1 MGPASVQPVPET
13 QSSDSQPSL
22 VRGLSLLDSVL
33 LLVSGI
39 IGSSIFLTAKD
50 IATPLPQPVL
60 FLLVWVLGAVI
71 SLFACAAFAE
81 LGSMFP
87 DSGGQYVF
95 LREAYG
101 DLVAFL
107 YGWMLFAVANGGTI
121 AALSVASAAYIGQV
135 FPVVSQEHVVAAF
148 HIPWPVLGNGHLVFT
163 AAEIVLTRAHIFGLV
178 LIAALTYVNVV
189 GLRWGTLLQNVSTWT
204 KFTAMAAFVV
214 LGFAVGK
221 GDWSHFHSHGVSL
234 TMGLGP
240 AQLISALGVGL
251 IAVFWAYDGWV
262 YITWVAGEVKNP
274 RRNVPLAMVLGVLA
288 VGAIYMAMNM
298 TYVYALP
305 LTEVAQHETI
315 AHAAAAAL
323 FSPRAALWLSLV
335 IAISCFSAAATCT
348 LSGARVYMAM
358 AQDGVF
364 FKRMAVIHPKWRTP
378 AFSLIGQGILAAA
391 LTVSGRYDQLYTYV
405 IFGMVL
411 SYTLTVIGLFILRW
425 KRPDIPRP
433 YRCAGYPWL
442 PAIYVLIGTAWT
454 LNTIFT
460 RPWEAFWGMV
470 IILIG
475 VPGYLYWKRGL
486 ARRRR
491 WSRNV

>member
-1 MGPASVQPVPET
+1 MDTPVVT
-13 QSSDSQPSL
+13 QSAQQTESKPTL

-50 IATPLPQPVL
+50 IAGPLPQPVL
-60 FLLVWVLGAVI
+60 FLGVWVLGGVV
-71 SLFACAAFAE
+71 SLFACVAFAE

-87 DSGGQYVF
+87 DSGGQYVY

-121 AALSVASAAYIGQV
+121 AALSVASAAYMGQII
-135 FPVVSQEHVVAAF
+135 PVISQEHVVFAAF
-148 HIPWPVLGNGHLVFT
+148 GIT
-163 AAEIVLTRAHIFGLV
+163 ITRAHVVGLA
-178 LIAALTYVNVV
+178 LIVVLTYVNVV
-189 GLRWGTLLQNVSTWT
+189 GLRWGALLQNVSTWT

-214 LGFAVGK
+214 LGFAIGK
-221 GDWSHFHSHGVSL
+221 GHWGNFSGHGVGL

-240 AQLISALGVGL
+240 GPFISALGVGL

-262 YITWVAGEVKNP
+262 YITWVAGEVKEP
-274 RRNVPLAMVLGVLA
+274 RRNVPLAMVLGILV
-288 VGAIYMAMNM
+288 VGVIYVAMNM
-298 TYVYALP
+298 TYVYAMP
-305 LTEVAQHETI
+305 LSEVAKHETI
-315 AHAAAAAL
+315 AHAAAASL
-323 FSPRAALWLSLV
+323 FSPGAAVWLSAT

-348 LSGARVYMAM
+348 LSGARVYLAM

-378 AFSLIGQGILAAA
+378 AFSLIGQGVWAAL

-405 IFGMVL
+405 IYGMVL

-433 YRCAGYPWL
+433 YRCTGYPWL
-442 PAIYVLIGTAWT
+442 PGIYILIGAAWT
-454 LNTIFT
+454 LNTIIT
-460 RPWEAFWGMV
+460 RPTEAFWGTTIV
-470 IILIG
+470 LIG
-475 VPGYLYWKRGL
+475 VPGYLYWKR
-486 ARRRR
+486 A
-491 WSRNV
+491 SRKATVE